1 MQITEKGRY
10 CAYCGIFLFLRL
22 TVENLPLTSNL
33 FTRFIVSN
41 ILNSVKKSKNENCC
55 TEMDYQINQSVVSD
69 RIIRQQYDRGE
80 KRKRN
85 IMKIKIEIDEGL
97 PEDEVLIRCRG
108 LTEQISDVQKA
119 VSEVINTSQKFVFY
133 RGNTEYYLTLD
144 EILFFETDSDG
155 INAHTRDNIY
165 QTKYKLYELEELLPG
180 SFMRISKSAIVNTNH
195 IYSISRN
202 LTASSVVAFADTHKQ
217 VYVSRYYYKPLI
229 NKLEEKRLHQ

>member
-1 MQITEKGRY
+1 MRAPGGRSTDPVQ
-10 CAYCGIFLFLRL
+10 GTDGTDFG
-22 TVENLPLTSNL
+22 
-33 FTRFIVSN
+33 
-41 ILNSVKKSKNENCC
+41 C
-55 TEMDYQINQSVVSD
+55 TEGGERSD
-69 RIIRQQYDRGE
+69 QHLAEIR
-80 KRKRN
+80 
-85 IMKIKIEIDEGL
+85 L
-97 PEDEVLIRCRG
+97 
-108 LTEQISDVQKA
+108 
-119 VSEVINTSQKFVFY
+119 Y

-180 SFMRISKSAIVNTNH
+180 SFMRISKSAIVNTSH